1 MDSRTLLEL
10 HPAVFAGKPPLDS
23 TDLPWCESQPSREIS
38 SLSLVVGPDDG
49 LVWAK
54 ADEGAGGRIQEVG
67 SPDEADAGFC
77 FLALGRKNYL
87 GLVSLRSGILV
98 NGAPSL
104 SFAVLTTRDSILLR
118 PGHLAYVTTRVNPF
132 VGRPSDDLLGKKC
145 RFCSIPIDEST
156 QVVVCVCGQPFHHE
170 TPESHPEV
178 SPRRRGWPAST
189 GSKSAS
195 PAERISRWS
204 PSWSGIQ
211 GGLNDHVWKTGTSLS
226 GASPGPNPG
235 LREVVPVARQI
246 QV

>member
-1 MDSRTLLEL
+1 MASRTLLEL
-10 HPAVFAGKPPLDS
+10 HPAVFAGNTPLDS
-23 TDLPWCESQPSREIS
+23 TDLPWRESQPCREVS
-38 SLSLVVGPDDG
+38 SLPLSVGADDG

-54 ADEGAGGRIQEVG
+54 ADDGADGRIHKVT
-67 SPDEADAGFC
+67 SPDESEAGFC

-145 RFCSIPIDEST
+145 RFCSIPIDKNT

-170 TPESHPEV
+170 TSESHPEIV
-178 SPRRRGWPAST
+178 SGQERLACFEKVKKCLTCGKNLALEPFLLWDP
-189 GSKSAS
+189 GSL
-195 PAERISRWS
+195 E
-204 PSWSGIQ
+204 
-211 GGLNDHVWKTGTSLS
+211 
-226 GASPGPNPG
+226 
-235 LREVVPVARQI
+235 
-246 QV
+246 

>member
-10 HPAVFAGKPPLDS
+10 HPAVLAGKPPLNS
-23 TDLPWCESQPSREIS
+23 TDLPWCESQPSPEIS
-38 SLSLVVGPDDG
+38 SLPLVVGADDG

-54 ADEGAGGRIQEVG
+54 ADEGAEGRIQKVA

-87 GLVSLRSGILV
+87 GLVSLRSTILV

-145 RFCSIPIDEST
+145 RFCSIPIDDST
-156 QVVVCVCGQPFHHE
+156 QVVVCPCGQPFHHE
-170 TPESHPEV
+170 TPESHPETSEEERLGCFDRV
-178 SPRRRGWPAST
+178 KKCLACGKDLALEPFLVWDP
-189 GSKSAS
+189 GSV
-195 PAERISRWS
+195 E
-204 PSWSGIQ
+204 
-211 GGLNDHVWKTGTSLS
+211 
-226 GASPGPNPG
+226 
-235 LREVVPVARQI
+235 
-246 QV
+246 

>member
-10 HPAVFAGKPPLDS
+10 HPVVFTGKTPLGS
-23 TDLPWCESQPSREIS
+23 TDLPWCESQPSREVS
-38 SLSLVVGPDDG
+38 SLPLVVGADDG

-54 ADEGAGGRIQEVG
+54 ADEGAGGCIREVT

-132 VGRPSDDLLGKKC
+132 VGRPPDDLQGTKC
-145 RFCSIPIDEST
+145 RFCGIPIEKST

-170 TPESHPEV
+170 TSESHPEIV
-178 SPRRRGWPAST
+178 SEQERLGCFDKVKKCLTCGKDLALEPFLLWDP
-189 GSKSAS
+189 GSV
-195 PAERISRWS
+195 E
-204 PSWSGIQ
+204 
-211 GGLNDHVWKTGTSLS
+211 
-226 GASPGPNPG
+226 
-235 LREVVPVARQI
+235 
-246 QV
+246 

>member
-1 MDSRTLLEL
+1 MVTLGDSDMDSRTLLEL

-38 SLSLVVGPDDG
+38 SLSLVVGADDG
-49 LVWAK
+49 LVWAR

-178 SPRRRGWPAST
+178 SSEEERLACFNRVKKCLTCGKDLALEPFLVWDP
-189 GSKSAS
+189 GSV
-195 PAERISRWS
+195 E
-204 PSWSGIQ
+204 
-211 GGLNDHVWKTGTSLS
+211 
-226 GASPGPNPG
+226 
-235 LREVVPVARQI
+235 
-246 QV
+246 